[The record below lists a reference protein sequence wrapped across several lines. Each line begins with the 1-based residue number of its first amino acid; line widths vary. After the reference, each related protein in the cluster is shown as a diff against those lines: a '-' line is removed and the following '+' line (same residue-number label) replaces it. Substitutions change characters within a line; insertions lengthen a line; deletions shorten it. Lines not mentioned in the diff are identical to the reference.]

1 MIDELSCTLYVNYN
15 KDDLANIIAQL
26 LGVTTDSHDIEHNM
40 LIAYVARNKNI
51 HVREKLRSS
60 SDFLFYP
67 QYIEL
72 EPTEIA
78 KEDPFI
84 DLVNKLILS
93 LRKNC
98 GDVVA
103 ACEYEDRL
111 A

>member
-1 MIDELSCTLYVNYN
+1 MIDELSCTLYVNYD
-15 KDDLANIIAQL
+15 KDDLADIIAQL
-26 LGVTTDSHDIEHNM
+26 LGVTTDSHNM
-40 LIAYVARNKNI
+40 IIAYVARNKNI